1 LRHQRATPEARVIEA
16 RVPAA
21 TYRLQFNSQ
30 FTFEQ
35 AAGLVEYLFDLGVSD
50 CYASPLLTARRDSPH
65 GYDITDHSNLNPEI
79 GSEEEF
85 SEFARRLGQ
94 RGMGLIVDVVPN
106 HMCIAGSSNLW
117 WNDVLENGPSSPYA
131 QFFDIDWRPPKPD
144 LAGKALLPML
154 GAQYGR
160 VLENQEITI
169 TYQQGAFFA
178 NYYETWLPI
187 APRSYMQILEPI
199 LPEMSAA
206 FGASHPHVLELESI
220 ITALGHLPR
229 RDETAPE
236 MVRERQR
243 EKEIIKRRIDL
254 LLTEC
259 DVARRA
265 LENSLRDL
273 NGVKGRPES
282 FDRLE
287 RLLADQAYRLCYWRV
302 AADEINYRRFF
313 DINELAAIRVEDPQ
327 VFAAVHDL
335 ILSLIERGFV
345 TGLRIDHVDG
355 LFDPVQYL
363 GDMQAACLEARRRA
377 AIAGAITLEG
387 LPAYH
392 VADSGRPLYIVV
404 EKILSHGELMRPD
417 WPANGT
423 TGYGFLNQLTGVF
436 VEGANEAGMRK
447 LYERF
452 TGEAP
457 NFADLIYKCKKLI
470 LRVAMSSESHVLAR
484 RLDRISEQRR
494 FSRDF
499 TLNSLHYALDEVIA
513 CFPVYRSYTRKGQAE
528 VCQEDRRHILK
539 AIGEAKRRNPATSP
553 SIFDF
558 IGNLL
563 LLEDPAGLTEEQREA
578 RRDFIMRFQQLTGPV
593 TAKGVEDT
601 AFYRYY
607 PLASLNE
614 IGGEPQRF
622 GITVKEFHSLNAQRM
637 VERPHGLSATST
649 HDTKR
654 GEDARARIN
663 VLSEIPGKWYRAVCR
678 WRDINRD
685 KKSRLDG
692 EEIPG
697 ANVEYLLYQTLI
709 GAWPLE
715 RMHSATYADFVTR
728 IQDYLIKAMRE
739 AKVHTSWIN
748 PNEDY
753 ERATREF
760 IEAIMKLEMSN
771 RFLMSFAEFHAPV
784 ARAGMY
790 NSLAQT
796 LLKIAAPGVPDFY
809 QGTELWDFSLVDPD
823 NRRPVDFAKRRE
835 LLASLAPN
843 DDGDLTELVSR
854 LIAYPQDGRIK
865 LYLTSRAL
873 RFRCER
879 QALFAKGDYIPLPA
893 RGEKENHVIAFAR
906 VLREQVA
913 VIMTGRLFTR
923 LGDLNQPPTDAGF
936 WGGSAVTLNFAA
948 AAGWYREVITGR
960 RIHIDSNGAGVE
972 LPLAQ
977 VFAHLPL
984 AMLERMKE

>member
-1 LRHQRATPEARVIEA
+1 LKDKTTTIEA

-30 FTFEQ
+30 FTFKH
-35 AAGLVEYLFDLGVSD
+35 AANLVDYLYDLGVSD
-50 CYASPLLTARRDSPH
+50 CYASPLLMARQGSPH
-65 GYDITDHSNLNPEI
+65 GYDITDHSKLNPEI

-85 SEFARRLGQ
+85 AEFARRLRQ
-94 RGMGLIVDVVPN
+94 RGMGLILDVVPN
-106 HMCIAGSSNLW
+106 HMSIAGSSNRW

-154 GAQYGR
+154 GDQYGSA
-160 VLENQEITI
+160 LENQEITVN
-169 TYQQGAFFA
+169 YRQGAFFA
-178 NYYETWLPI
+178 NYYETWLPL
-187 APRSYMQILEPI
+187 APRSYIQILEPM
-199 LPEMSAA
+199 LPEMMAVY
-206 FGASHPHVLELESI
+206 GAHHPHVLELESI

-265 LENSLRDL
+265 LDHSLRDL
-273 NGVKGRPES
+273 NGTKGTPES

-287 RLLADQAYRLCYWRV
+287 RLLSDQAYRLCFWRV

-313 DINELAAIRVEDPQ
+313 DINELAAIRVEEPQ
-327 VFAAVHDL
+327 VFDAVHEL
-335 ILSLIERGFV
+335 ILRLIERGFV

-363 GDMQAACLEARRRA
+363 SDLQAACQEVRKRA
-377 AIAGAITLEG
+377 ATAGAGEAESLS
-387 LPAYH
+387 AYR
-392 VADSGRPLYIVV
+392 VADPGRSFYIVV

-417 WPANGT
+417 WPAHGT
-423 TGYGFLNQLTGVF
+423 TGYGFLNQLNGVF
-436 VEGANEAGMRK
+436 VETANEAGMRRV
-447 LYERF
+447 YERF

-457 NFADLIYKCKKLI
+457 NFADLIYESKKLI

-499 TLNSLHYALDEVIA
+499 TLNSLQYALDEVIA
-513 CFPVYRSYTRKGQAE
+513 CFPVYRSYTRKEQPE
-528 VCQEDRRHILK
+528 VCQEDRRHIIK

-553 SIFDF
+553 SVFDF
-558 IGNLL
+558 IGEIL
-563 LLEDPAGLTEEQREA
+563 LLEDPAGLNEAQRDA
-578 RRDFIMRFQQLTGPV
+578 RRDFILRFQQLTGPV

-601 AFYRYY
+601 AFYRHY

-614 IGGEPQRF
+614 VGGEPQQF
-622 GITVKEFHSLNAQRM
+622 GITVEEFHGLNAQRM
-637 VERPHGLSATST
+637 AERPHGLSATST

-654 GEDARARIN
+654 GEDVRARIN

-685 KKSRLDG
+685 INTRLEG
-692 EEIPG
+692 EEVPD

-715 RMHSATYADFVTR
+715 PMDGVTYAEFVLR
-728 IQDYLIKAMRE
+728 IQEYLIKAMRE
-739 AKVHTSWIN
+739 AKVHTSWIS

-753 ERATREF
+753 ERATRDF
-760 IEAIMKLEMSN
+760 IEAILKLEKTN
-771 RFLMSFAEFHAPV
+771 RFLRSFAEFHAPV
-784 ARAGMY
+784 ARAGMH

-796 LLKIAAPGVPDFY
+796 LLKITAPGVPDFY
-809 QGTELWDFSLVDPD
+809 QGAELWDFNLVDPD
-823 NRRPVDFAKRRE
+823 NRRSVDFAKRRA
-835 LLASLAPN
+835 LLASLQT
-843 DDGDLTELVSR
+843 DEGRGLTELVSQ
-854 LIAYPQDGRIK
+854 LIANPQDGRIK

-873 RFRCER
+873 RFRSER
-879 QALFAKGDYIPLPA
+879 QILLAEGDYLPLAA
-893 RGEKENHVIAFAR
+893 RGQKENHVIAFAR

-913 VIMTGRLFTR
+913 VVVTGRFFTR
-923 LGDLNQPPTDAGF
+923 LGDLNQPPTGADV
-936 WGGSAVTLNFAA
+936 WGDSAVALNYVS
-948 AAGWYREVITGR
+948 AAGLYRDLFTGR
-960 RIHIDSNGAGVE
+960 LIRAERSGAEVE
-972 LPLAQ
+972 LPLAE
-977 VFAHLPL
+977 VFAHLPAAL
-984 AMLERMKE
+984 LERVEE

>member
-1 LRHQRATPEARVIEA
+1 
-16 RVPAA
+16 
-21 TYRLQFNSQ
+21 
-30 FTFEQ
+30 
-35 AAGLVEYLFDLGVSD
+35 
-50 CYASPLLTARRDSPH
+50 
-65 GYDITDHSNLNPEI
+65 
-79 GSEEEF
+79 
-85 SEFARRLGQ
+85 
-94 RGMGLIVDVVPN
+94 
-106 HMCIAGSSNLW
+106 
-117 WNDVLENGPSSPYA
+117 
-131 QFFDIDWRPPKPD
+131 
-144 LAGKALLPML
+144 ML
-154 GAQYGR
+154 GDQFGR
-160 VLENQEITI
+160 ALENQEITI
-169 TYQQGAFFA
+169 SYRQGAFFA
-178 NYYETWLPI
+178 NYDETWLPI
-187 APRSYMQILEPI
+187 APRSYTQILEPV
-199 LPEMSAA
+199 LPEVEAVY
-206 FGASHPHVLELESI
+206 GEHHPHVLELESI
-220 ITALGHLPR
+220 MTALGYLPR
-229 RDETAPE
+229 RDETAPDF
-236 MVRERQR
+236 VRERQR
-243 EKEIIKRRIDL
+243 EKEIIKRRIEL

-265 LENSLRDL
+265 LDDSLRAL
-273 NGVKGRPES
+273 NGTKGAPES

-287 RLLADQAYRLCYWRV
+287 RLLADQPYRLCFWRV

-313 DINELAAIRVEDPQ
+313 DINELAAIRVEAPP
-327 VFAAVHDL
+327 VFAAVHEL
-335 ILSLIERGFV
+335 ILRLIEEGFV

-363 GDMQAACLEARRRA
+363 NDLQSACLEARTRA
-377 AIAGAITLEG
+377 ATAGAIAAESLS
-387 LPAYH
+387 AYR
-392 VADSGRPLYIVV
+392 VADPGKPFYIVV

-417 WPANGT
+417 WPAHGT
-423 TGYGFLNQLTGVF
+423 TGYGFLNQLNGVF
-436 VEGANEAGMRK
+436 VERANDAGMRQ

-499 TLNSLHYALDEVIA
+499 TLNSLQYALDEVIA
-513 CFPVYRSYTRKGQAE
+513 CFPVYRSYTRNEQAE

-553 SIFDF
+553 SVFDF
-558 IGNLL
+558 IGKLL

-578 RRDFIMRFQQLTGPV
+578 RRDFILRFQQLTGPV

-614 IGGEPQRF
+614 VGGEPQRF
-622 GITVKEFHSLNAQRM
+622 GITVEEFHSLNAQRM

-649 HDTKR
+649 HDSKR
-654 GEDARARIN
+654 GEDVRARIN
-663 VLSEIPGKWYRAVCR
+663 VLSEIPGKWYRAVSR

-685 KKSRLDG
+685 KKSWLDG
-692 EEIPG
+692 DEVPG

-715 RMHSATYADFVTR
+715 PMNSATYADFVSR
-728 IQDYLIKAMRE
+728 IQEYLIKAMRE

-748 PNEDY
+748 PNEGY

-760 IEAIMKLEMSN
+760 IEAIMKLEMTN

-809 QGTELWDFSLVDPD
+809 QGAELWDFSLVDPD
-823 NRRPVDFAKRRE
+823 NRRPVDFANRRAS
-835 LLASLAPN
+835 LASLTME
-843 DDGDLTELVSR
+843 DEGDLTELVSR
-854 LIAYPQDGRIK
+854 LIANPQDGRIK

-873 RFRCER
+873 RFRRAR
-879 QALFAKGDYIPLPA
+879 QALFAEGAYLPLTA
-893 RGEKENHVIAFAR
+893 RGQKESHLIAFAR
-906 VLREQVA
+906 AAANQTVVVFA
-913 VIMTGRLFTR
+913 GRFFTR
-923 LGDLNQPPTDAGF
+923 LGNLSQPPTGSGV
-936 WGGSAVTLNFAA
+936 WGESVVELDHAS
-948 AAGWYREVITGR
+948 AAGLYREVFTGR
-960 RIHIDSNGAGVE
+960 LIRAGRGGAGVE

-977 VFAHLPL
+977 AFAHLPVAL
-984 AMLERMKE
+984 LEPVKE